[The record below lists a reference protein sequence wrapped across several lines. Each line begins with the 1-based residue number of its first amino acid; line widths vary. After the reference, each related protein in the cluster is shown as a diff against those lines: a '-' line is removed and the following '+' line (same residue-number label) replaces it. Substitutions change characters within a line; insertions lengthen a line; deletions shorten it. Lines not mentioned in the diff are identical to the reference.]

1 VDAERFVV
9 RAMSRAEL
17 DLAIE
22 WAAREGWNPGLDDTT
37 AFHAVDPAGFLAGV
51 LDGRP
56 VASISAVRYPGGF
69 GFIGLYIVTPDMR
82 GKGYGMRTWQAALR
96 HLAGHV
102 TGLDGVVA
110 QQENYRRSGFALA
123 YRNIRYAGTPPAGP
137 APAGLVDART
147 VPMGALLD
155 LDSALFPAPRPGFLA
170 TWIGAPRN
178 VALAAIED
186 GRVTGLGVARPC
198 REGFKVGPLYADGP
212 ATAERLFLGLG
223 ASVGGGGPLF
233 LDVPE
238 VNAEAVRLAERFGF
252 TPMFETARM
261 YNGPPPRLPLE
272 RLYGVTTFELG

>member
-1 VDAERFVV
+1 MDAERFVV
-9 RAMSRAEL
+9 RPMSRAEL
-17 DLAIE
+17 DLAVE
-22 WAAREGWNPGLDDTT
+22 WAAREGWNPGLHDTT

-56 VASISAVRYPGGF
+56 VTSISAVRYPGGF
-69 GFIGLYIVTPDMR
+69 GFIGLYIALPEVR
-82 GKGYGMRTWQAALR
+82 GKGYGLRTWQAALD

-110 QQENYRRSGFALA
+110 QQENYRRSGFTLA

-137 APAGLVDART
+137 VPQGLADART

-155 LDSALFPAPRPGFLA
+155 LDAALFLAPRPGFLA
-170 TWIGAPRN
+170 AWIALPGGA
-178 VALAAIED
+178 ALAAVDD
-186 GRVTGLGVARPC
+186 GRVTGFGVARPC
-198 REGFKVGPLYADGP
+198 REGFKIGPLYADDP

-223 ASVGGGGPLF
+223 AAAGGGLLF

-238 VNAEAVRLAERFGF
+238 VNPQAVQLAERHGF

-261 YNGPPPRLPLE
+261 YNGPAPEPPLD